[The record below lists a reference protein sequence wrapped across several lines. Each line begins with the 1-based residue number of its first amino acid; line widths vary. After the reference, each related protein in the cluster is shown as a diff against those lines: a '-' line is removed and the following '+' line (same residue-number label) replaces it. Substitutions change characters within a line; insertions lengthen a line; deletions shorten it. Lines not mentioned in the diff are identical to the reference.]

1 MPAEG
6 DSRSLRGS
14 FEPVASRWRSAWSPK
29 TLSEAHS
36 AIAAVDNLCGGRFP
50 VAVDSTERVLPDKL
64 YVIAATLG
72 AFHCLLILHR
82 SHQNP
87 FLWVREMPGIV
98 TFPAETNKA
107 E

>member
-1 MPAEG
+1 MAQPAPLFC
-6 DSRSLRGS
+6 SRSLVLRSS
-14 FEPVASRWRSAWSPK
+14 FEPGASRWRRAWSSK
-29 TLSEAHS
+29 RLSEANS

-64 YVIAATLG
+64 YVITATLG

-87 FLWVREMPGIV
+87 FLWVRD
-98 TFPAETNKA
+98 TPAW
-107 E
+107 